1 MRTATATDEMGR
13 SLIFTSL
20 YSNVLVVSS
29 TVQIFKLYLNRTRQ
43 LYGGIQRYL
52 RNHNSHLHNSMG
64 KFIDFVA
71 SHERKRKV
79 RMICS
84 SWAPTNNE
92 KRKKR
97 PFVSSST
104 ISAPI
109 GANVKITKSRVLKR
123 MSKNDSVL
131 HKVCWSLVSTT

>member
-1 MRTATATDEMGR
+1 
-13 SLIFTSL
+13 
-20 YSNVLVVSS
+20 
-29 TVQIFKLYLNRTRQ
+29 
-43 LYGGIQRYL
+43 
-52 RNHNSHLHNSMG
+52 MG
-64 KFIDFVA
+64 KFVDFVA

-84 SWAPTNNE
+84 SWPEERPNNE

-104 ISAPI
+104 ISVPI

-131 HKVCWSLVSTT
+131 HKVCWSLSFYDLELSVVIGTLTPSVLYLC